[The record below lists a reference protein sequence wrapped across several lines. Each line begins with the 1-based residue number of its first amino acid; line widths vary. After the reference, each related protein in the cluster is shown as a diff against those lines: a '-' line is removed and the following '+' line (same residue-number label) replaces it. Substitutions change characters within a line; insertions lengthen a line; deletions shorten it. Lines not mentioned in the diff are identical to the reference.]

1 MADIEIFKNKE
12 FGEIR
17 TLMID
22 DDPWFVGK
30 DVALSL
36 GYGKGKSL
44 NNAVAR
50 HVHEDDKGVTEIV
63 TPGGKQ
69 KVTIINE
76 SGLYALIFG
85 SKLESAKRFK
95 HWVTSEVLPT
105 IRKHG
110 AYMTPQTLQKMLQQP
125 ENLIQL
131 LQTLQAEQ
139 EENKQLKTVNAVLT
153 DKVHNW
159 DNKAVLNALVRA
171 YAMQECNG
179 IFGSGWNALYK
190 NIQYHEHINLKI
202 RRGHSN
208 DKNKPL
214 IDFIRDDEFP
224 GIIKIAVAMCEKVG
238 LNTYKII
245 NEVNMK
251 KVVED

>member
-22 DDPWFVGK
+22 NDPWFVAK
-30 DVALSL
+30 DIADKL
-36 GYGKGKSL
+36 GYAQTSNMMKRIDKEDSISSKLDGMNMKSL
-44 NNAVAR
+44 L
-50 HVHEDDKGVTEIV
+50 
-63 TPGGKQ
+63 
-69 KVTIINE
+69 INE
-76 SGLYALIFG
+76 SGLYSAIIG

-110 AYMTPQTLQKMLQQP
+110 VYMTPQTLQNMLQQP

-159 DNKAVLNALVRA
+159 DNKAVLNALIRA

-202 RRGHSN
+202 RRGHSS

-251 KVVED
+251 KVAED

>member
-1 MADIEIFKNKE
+1 MTDIEIFKNEE

-22 DDPWFVGK
+22 NDPWFVAK
-30 DVALSL
+30 DIADKL
-36 GYGKGKSL
+36 GYAQTSNMMKRIDKEDSISSKLDGMNMKSL
-44 NNAVAR
+44 L
-50 HVHEDDKGVTEIV
+50 
-63 TPGGKQ
+63 
-69 KVTIINE
+69 INE
-76 SGLYALIFG
+76 SGLYSAIIG

-95 HWVTSEVLPT
+95 HWVTSEVLPS

-110 AYMTPQTLQKMLQQP
+110 AYMTPQTLQDMLQQP

-139 EENKQLKTVNAVLT
+139 EKNKQLKTVNAVLT
-153 DKVHNW
+153 DQAHDW

-190 NIQYHEHINLKI
+190 NIQYHEHINLKM
-202 RRGHSN
+202 RRGHSK
-208 DKNKPL
+208 DKDKPL

-224 GIIKIAVAMCEKVG
+224 GIIKIAAAMCEKAG

-245 NEVNMK
+245 NTVNMEK
-251 KVVED
+251 IG